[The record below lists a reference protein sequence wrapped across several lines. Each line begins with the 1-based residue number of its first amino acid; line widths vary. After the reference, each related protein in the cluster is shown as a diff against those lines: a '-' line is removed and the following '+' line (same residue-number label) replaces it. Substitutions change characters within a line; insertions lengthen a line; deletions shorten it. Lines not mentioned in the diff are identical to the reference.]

1 MKCLIPFFAA
11 LLLAATT
18 ASAQW
23 EPTWDGSERYS
34 HVSYQDN
41 STNCTSN
48 SSNDYPNPL
57 DSDGDNA
64 FAYYMYDGQNSS
76 DNPGTLDV
84 VYVIQDAITLT
95 EGADYILTFGL
106 KTGWSYVSLNDA
118 NVAISLSTS
127 NDPSASASA
136 TGQAID
142 NRSIYKDNSFN
153 YITQTFNFTAQA
165 GGTYYLRLHLTGSLK
180 GRTYSVSFNNFKIIQ
195 NVESAVTISP
205 STNGTVK
212 SSGNPVKAYEE
223 VTLTVTP
230 DEGYHLQS
238 LTVTET
244 ESGNAVA
251 FSGGSLTSPTAT
263 FKMPTTAV
271 TVTVTFTDNLTA
283 NDNAAY
289 LKVPATG
296 EETFEMPSSI
306 KSLKVYDDG
315 GSDNDYSN
323 DCDGYL
329 TLAAPEGYRLRLSGS
344 AEMESSFDYLYI
356 YDGTK
361 DGDELY
367 NSKSE
372 ESDELSIREAMSTAN
387 KLTIH
392 VTSDNSAARYG
403 LNLTVEVVKSL
414 SHTDIS
420 IADIA
425 AQTYTG
431 SALTPA
437 VAVTDGE
444 TTLAEGTDYKVEY
457 ADNTNV
463 GTATATITGIGS
475 YCGSVEKTFAIGKA
489 TPLFVEIEDHA
500 ISCVQTLANITLP
513 DGYTFADESQELTIG
528 ENIVALNY
536 NPDADNY
543 ETVSGDMTV
552 TVEHSFTNY
561 VYNKDATTEADGT
574 ETALCDHGCGATDTH
589 TVEGTMLPS
598 VVTSLDDH
606 QVTDKQHAKKYIEH
620 DKLIIEVNGVKYD
633 VAGRAIK

>member
-1 MKCLIPFFAA
+1 MKYLIPFFAA

-41 STNCTSN
+41 STNCTSTD
-48 SSNDYPNPL
+48 SNFPAPL
-57 DSDGDNA
+57 DSDGNNA

-76 DNPGTLDV
+76 GNPGTLDV

-106 KTGWSYVSLNDA
+106 KTGGSYERLKDA

-127 NDPSASASA
+127 DDPSASASA
-136 TGQAID
+136 TEQAID
-142 NRSIYKDNSFN
+142 NLSINKDNSST
-153 YITQTFNFTAQA
+153 YITETFNFPAQA
-165 GGTYYLRLHLTGSLK
+165 GGTYYLRLHLTGSLE
-180 GRTYSVSFNNFKIIQ
+180 GDLYSVSFNNFKIIQ
-195 NVESAVTISP
+195 NVKSAVTISP

-244 ESGNAVA
+244 ESGNSVA

-271 TVTVTFTDNLTA
+271 TVTATFTDNLTA

-289 LKVPATG
+289 LKVPATD
-296 EETFEMPSSI
+296 EETFEMPSYI

-329 TLAAPEGYRLRLSGS
+329 TIAAPEGYRLRLSGS

-392 VTSDNSAARYG
+392 VTSDNSSARYG

-528 ENIVALNY
+528 ENTVALNY

-574 ETALCDHGCGATDTH
+574 ETALCDHGVELPTH
-589 TVEGTMLPS
+589 TLS
-598 VVTSLDDH
+598 
-606 QVTDKQHAKKYIEH
+606 
-620 DKLIIEVNGVKYD
+620 
-633 VAGRAIK
+633 RALCCQA

>member
-41 STNCTSN
+41 STNCTSTD
-48 SSNDYPNPL
+48 SNYPNPL

-64 FAYYMYDGQNSS
+64 FVYYMYDGQNSS

-106 KTGWSYVSLNDA
+106 MTGWSSLNDA

-127 NDPSASASA
+127 NAPSASA
-136 TGQAID
+136 TEQAID
-142 NRSIYKDNSFN
+142 NLSIYKNNSNN
-153 YITQTFNFTAQA
+153 YITETFNFTAQA
-165 GGTYYLRLHLTGSLK
+165 GGTYYLRLHLTGSLE
-180 GRTYSVSFNNFKIIQ
+180 GDLYSVSFNNFKIIQ
-195 NVESAVTISP
+195 NVKSAVTISP

-271 TVTVTFTDNLTA
+271 TVTATFTDNLTA

-315 GSDNDYSN
+315 GSDNNYSN

-372 ESDELSIREAMSTAN
+372 ESEESDELSIREAMSTAN

-392 VTSDNSAARYG
+392 VTSDNSTARYG
-403 LNLTVEVVKSL
+403 LNLTVEVIKSL

-489 TPLFVEIEDHA
+489 TPLFVEIEDQA

-574 ETALCDHGCGATDTH
+574 ETAICDHGCGATDTH
-589 TVEGTMLPS
+589 TAEGTMLPS

-620 DKLIIEVNGVKYD
+620 GKLIIEVNGVKYD

>member
-1 MKCLIPFFAA
+1 MKYLIPFFAA

-41 STNCTSN
+41 STNCTSTD
-48 SSNDYPNPL
+48 SNFPAPL
-57 DSDGDNA
+57 DSDGNNA

-76 DNPGTLDV
+76 GNPGTLDV

-106 KTGWSYVSLNDA
+106 KTGGSYERLKDA
-118 NVAISLSTS
+118 NVAISHLTS
-127 NDPSASASA
+127 DDPSASASA
-136 TGQAID
+136 TEQAID
-142 NRSIYKDNSFN
+142 NLSINKDNSST
-153 YITQTFNFTAQA
+153 YITETFNFPAQA
-165 GGTYYLRLHLTGSLK
+165 GGTYYLRLHLTGSLE
-180 GRTYSVSFNNFKIIQ
+180 GDLYSVSFNNFKIIQ
-195 NVESAVTISP
+195 NVKSAVTISP

-244 ESGNAVA
+244 ESGNSVA

-271 TVTVTFTDNLTA
+271 TVTATFTDNLTA

-289 LKVPATG
+289 LKVPATD
-296 EETFEMPSSI
+296 EETFEMPSYI

-329 TLAAPEGYRLRLSGS
+329 TIAAPEGYRLRLSGS

-392 VTSDNSAARYG
+392 VTSDNSSARYG

-528 ENIVALNY
+528 ENTVALNY

-620 DKLIIEVNGVKYD
+620 GKLIIEVNGVKYD